1 MDMFFSELVGTALSW
16 EICFVRIFLSFLAG
30 CIMGLERK
38 FRMRFVGIRTLVLI
52 CVSSCVIMLL
62 SIYLSRVLFAG
73 SGDPARLAAQV
84 VSGIGF
90 LGGGAILREGFNV
103 KGLTS
108 AAIIWTG
115 AALGLSIG
123 AGFLFPAFVALI
135 FSLVALILIE
145 FLEEHFFPAEELK
158 VLYLTCTENQ
168 PSLKDLKPLAAK
180 YGVIVTNLN
189 NASLVDNV
197 LKVSY
202 EARIPKSVDF
212 EKLAQDLRQRFK
224 VTAVELR

>member
-1 MDMFFSELVGTALSW
+1 MFFSELVGTSLSW

-168 PSLKDLKPLAAK
+168 PTLKDLKPLAAK

>member
-1 MDMFFSELVGTALSW
+1 MFFSELVGTALSW

-103 KGLTS
+103 KGHTS

-168 PSLKDLKPLAAK
+168 PTLKDLKPLAAK

-212 EKLAQDLRQRFK
+212 EKLAQDLCQRFK

>member
-1 MDMFFSELVGTALSW
+1 MGDLFCENFSQFFGWLYYGLGAKVQNALCGNQNPGSYL
-16 EICFVRIFLSFLAG
+16 CF
-30 CIMGLERK
+30 
-38 FRMRFVGIRTLVLI
+38 
-52 CVSSCVIMLL
+52 LL
-62 SIYLSRVLFAG
+62 RYHVAFHLSRVLFAG

-168 PSLKDLKPLAAK
+168 PTLKDLKPLAAK

-212 EKLAQDLRQRFK
+212 ENLAQDLRQRFK

>member
-1 MDMFFSELVGTALSW
+1 MFFSELVGTALSW

-38 FRMRFVGIRTLVLI
+38 FRMCFVGIRTLVLI

-168 PSLKDLKPLAAK
+168 PTLKDLKPLAAK

-212 EKLAQDLRQRFK
+212 EKLAQDLCQRFK